1 MGHRNQTIALHS
13 WFWFL
18 WGNQGVQSIASFL
31 EFKQRFV
38 DCNTQSCYGHLTN
51 SQRFEMYRNDKT
63 RYATELYLALDLK
76 EKKKKKHLVNAL
88 TRFRMSLSITEPHM
102 NRCKCL
108 SPKKLL
114 CPMCKTSVETDV
126 LFLLVCSAY
135 EYLRAQLIPQKY
147 FRHPYLFRFVS
158 LMKTQN

>member
-51 SQRFEMYRNDKT
+51 SQRFEMYKIYKT
-63 RYATELYLALDLK
+63 CFAIEMYLALDLN
-76 EKKKKKHLVNAL
+76 KHAVNAL
-88 TRFRMSLSITEPHM
+88 IRFRMGLSIKEPHK
-102 NRCKCL
+102 NGYKCL
-108 SPKKLL
+108 SLETLL
-114 CPMCKTSVETDV
+114 CPMCKTSVETDIH
-126 LFLLVCSAY
+126 FLLVCSAY
-135 EYLRAQLIPQKY
+135 
-147 FRHPYLFRFVS
+147 
-158 LMKTQN
+158 